1 MKQVKAVGNRI
12 KGAAKEVTSPRN
24 DGSGLVSKLKRAGN
38 SNTGGASTG
47 GSSAASVVSDEGGG
61 DNNKVEEGTDAA
73 TVGTML
79 KNKLKTAT
87 EAVTEGAG
95 NVVNKIQIV
104 ARNSSQ
110 NDDESKD
117 HHHDEE
123 EEEKGTVTKEKK
135 FKMPRDDVL
144 KKMITIGKQKIRG
157 VSIQDYYEVAWSEG
171 HDCDKEPV
179 YGPFL
184 TSCGKNNVKVQPWES
199 KEEGYKGEWCGETYD
214 QQRIVT
220 FDFMKKTIGE
230 TLVSVQHTQRCRR
243 IDNDRCIVHMTLDM
257 NGFPYSDCFVVE
269 VRHVASRV
277 GENDILVEIGLFV
290 RFLKSCMFE
299 GKIRTNTTAET
310 TKLQMDLLALT
321 IEGCKPYAKEVAEK
335 DEEDD
340 EEDDDEDDES
350 AEEESKDIICDL
362 PLFRF
367 LIRLGAKIFLWPF
380 IKLDLFDPFPPV
392 TMDEAVTN
400 VRRRVVLLEK
410 ISKNDDVNDE
420 QKDVLAKELKTIQA
434 SLKKIE
440 AITTVSS

>member
-1 MKQVKAVGNRI
+1 
-12 KGAAKEVTSPRN
+12 
-24 DGSGLVSKLKRAGN
+24 
-38 SNTGGASTG
+38 
-47 GSSAASVVSDEGGG
+47 
-61 DNNKVEEGTDAA
+61 
-73 TVGTML
+73 
-79 KNKLKTAT
+79 
-87 EAVTEGAG
+87 
-95 NVVNKIQIV
+95 
-104 ARNSSQ
+104 
-110 NDDESKD
+110 
-117 HHHDEE
+117 
-123 EEEKGTVTKEKK
+123 
-135 FKMPRDDVL
+135 
-144 KKMITIGKQKIRG
+144 
-157 VSIQDYYEVAWSEG
+157 
-171 HDCDKEPV
+171 V

-199 KEEGYKGEWCGETYD
+199 KEEGGEGYKGEWCGETYD

-243 IDNDRCIVHMTLDM
+243 IDNDQCIVHMTLDM

-321 IEGCKPYAKEVAEK
+321 IEGCKPYAKEVAEN
-335 DEEDD
+335 DEDDDD
-340 EEDDDEDDES
+340 EEEEDEDES

-410 ISKNDDVNDE
+410 MSKNDDVNDE
-420 QKDVLAKELKTIQA
+420 QKDVLAKELKAIQA

>member
-24 DGSGLVSKLKRAGN
+24 DGVGLVSKLKRAGN
-38 SNTGGASTG
+38 SNTG
-47 GSSAASVVSDEGGG
+47 VSDEGG
-61 DNNKVEEGTDAA
+61 DNNKVAEEGADA
-73 TVGTML
+73 TVGTLL

-87 EAVTEGAG
+87 EAVAEGAG
-95 NVVNKIQIV
+95 NVVNKIHI

-110 NDDESKD
+110 NDVDESKD
-117 HHHDEE
+117 RHHEE
-123 EEEKGTVTKEKK
+123 EEEEEGTATEEKR

-144 KKMITIGKQKIRG
+144 KKMILIGKQKIRG

-171 HDCDKEPV
+171 QDCDKEPV
-179 YGPFL
+179 YAPFL
-184 TSCGKNNVKVQPWES
+184 TSCGKNNVKVEPWES
-199 KEEGYKGEWCGETYD
+199 NEDGGYKGEWCGETYD

-257 NGFPYSDCFVVE
+257 NGFPFSDCFVVE

-299 GKIRTNTTAET
+299 SKIRTNTTAET
-310 TKLQMDLLALT
+310 TKLQMDLLAL
-321 IEGCKPYAKEVAEK
+321 IIKGCKPYAKEVAENDK
-335 DEEDD
+335 EDDDDD
-340 EEDDDEDDES
+340 EEEDEDES

-380 IKLDLFDPFPPV
+380 IKLDLFDPFPPI

-420 QKDVLAKELKTIQA
+420 QKDVLAKELKAIQA

>member
-38 SNTGGASTG
+38 SNAGGASTG

-61 DNNKVEEGTDAA
+61 DNKVVEEGTDAA

-95 NVVNKIQIV
+95 NVVNKIQVV

-110 NDDESKD
+110 NDDKTKD

-123 EEEKGTVTKEKK
+123 EEEEGTATKEKK

-199 KEEGYKGEWCGETYD
+199 KEEEGEGYKGEWCGETYD

-243 IDNDRCIVHMTLDM
+243 IDNDQCIVHMTLDM

-321 IEGCKPYAKEVAEK
+321 IEGC
-335 DEEDD
+335 
-340 EEDDDEDDES
+340 
-350 AEEESKDIICDL
+350 
-362 PLFRF
+362 
-367 LIRLGAKIFLWPF
+367 AKIFLWPF

-410 ISKNDDVNDE
+410 MSKNDDVNDE
-420 QKDVLAKELKTIQA
+420 QKDVLAKELKAIQA

-440 AITTVSS
+440 AITTISS